1 VRYSIPVLH
10 SILLSVKTLGAE
22 FATLEN
28 VFKSCDYIIVS
39 LALNQDTEKIIGRE
53 LINFMKPTAIIVN
66 ISRGGEW
73 FYRFLRHYRLDSLDL
88 QCWLSVCLGLID
100 QDYLVEALQNN
111 RIGGAALDVTV
122 PEPLPPEHP
131 LLHLDNVCEYDC
143 GLRKMAWRKRK
154 SLFVISDLIQM
165 SRNLLHFSLF

>member
-1 VRYSIPVLH
+1 MRYSIPVLH

-66 ISRGGEW
+66 ISRGGE
-73 FYRFLRHYRLDSLDL
+73 
-88 QCWLSVCLGLID
+88 
-100 QDYLVEALQNN
+100 
-111 RIGGAALDVTV
+111 
-122 PEPLPPEHP
+122 
-131 LLHLDNVCEYDC
+131 
-143 GLRKMAWRKRK
+143 
-154 SLFVISDLIQM
+154 
-165 SRNLLHFSLF
+165 